1 MLQKE
6 MNQLFNSLPFCKPAG
21 LKRNFINS
29 LLLFLM
35 LFYSFAVDAQQVAA
49 IITTP
54 KAVINEFMDQ
64 RFGMFIHFGPVSLR
78 GTEIGWSRNK
88 EVPQAEYDTLYKEF
102 NPALFNADTWVKT
115 AKNAGMKYLTIT
127 AKHHDGFCLWPTSY
141 SPYNISNSPFKRDI
155 IGELATACKKQ
166 GIKFCIY
173 FTVLDWHD
181 SDYPMQNPQNLFGG
195 MVYDSTH
202 NVTGDMKR
210 FTGRMKNELKELITR
225 YKPYML
231 WFDGF
236 WETPWTAEYGKDIYS
251 YIKILDKNVIINN
264 RLGKGDNTKF
274 QKESVGDFLTPEQKV
289 GELNMNDPWESC
301 ITICNQWAWKPNDK
315 MKSLKECLQTL
326 VQTAAGNGNL
336 LFNVGPM
343 MDGRIE
349 ARQVARLK
357 EMGDWLTKNGESI
370 YGTKGGPYIPNKIFA
385 ATRKSNKIYLHV
397 FAREADELEI
407 PSPGDAKILKAYF
420 LNGKEVRFSQAATG
434 VKIELPLKLPDE
446 VSNVIV
452 LELDKNAEQV
462 PVVGKG

>member
-1 MLQKE
+1 MPQRK
-6 MNQLFNSLPFCKPAG
+6 MNLLLNAPPFYKPAG
-21 LKRNFINS
+21 LSRNFKVS
-29 LLLFLM
+29 PLMMFLLLC
-35 LFYSFAVDAQQVAA
+35 SFAVHAQQAAA
-49 IITTP
+49 ITTTP
-54 KAVINEFMDQ
+54 KGVINEFMDQ

-88 EVPQAEYDTLYKEF
+88 EVPKEDYDNLYKEF
-102 NPALFNADTWVKT
+102 NPMLFNADTWVKT

-127 AKHHDGFCLWPTSY
+127 SKHHDGFCLWPTSY
-141 SPYNISNSPFKRDI
+141 SPYNIMNSPFKRDI
-155 IGELATACKKQ
+155 IGELAAACKKQ

-181 SDYPMQNPQNLFGG
+181 ADYPMQNPQNLSGNMG
-195 MVYDSTH
+195 YDSTH
-202 NVTGDMKR
+202 NVIGDMKR

-236 WETPWTAEYGKDIYS
+236 WETPWTVEYGRDIYS
-251 YIKILDKNVIINN
+251 YIKTLDKNVIVNN

-274 QKESVGDFLTPEQKV
+274 QKESVGDYLTPEQKV
-289 GELNMNDPWESC
+289 GELNMNDAWESC
-301 ITICNQWAWKPNDK
+301 ITICEQWSWKPNDK
-315 MKSLKECLQTL
+315 MKSLKVCVQTL

-343 MDGRIE
+343 LDGRIE

-357 EMGDWLTKNGESI
+357 EMGAWLNKNGESI

-385 ATRKSNKIYLHV
+385 ATRKGNKIYLHV
-397 FAREADELEI
+397 FEREADELAI

-420 LNGKEVRFSQAATG
+420 LNGKGVNFFQANTG
-434 VKIELPLKLPDE
+434 VKIDLPVKLPDE

-452 LELDKNAEQV
+452 LELDQNAEQI
-462 PVVGKG
+462 PVAGK